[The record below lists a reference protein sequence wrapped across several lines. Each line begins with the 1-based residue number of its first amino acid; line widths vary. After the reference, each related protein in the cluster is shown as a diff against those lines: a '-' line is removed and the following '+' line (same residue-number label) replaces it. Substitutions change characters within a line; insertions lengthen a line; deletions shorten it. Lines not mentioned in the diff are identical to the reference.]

1 MICKYILYFSYS
13 NIHMTM
19 KNNKIALLIS
29 TLSLSIIMTSC
40 SDSLSDNTDGR
51 LRYWISTLASDDF
64 EGRAPGTE
72 GGQLTKNF
80 ISQTFQ
86 DLDLDSIDGNYFLD
100 VPTSE
105 ITLKDSSY
113 LTLSFRGNDRKMIN
127 GKEVVFWTK
136 QARDY
141 RKIRDSEVVFVGYG
155 IVAPEYNWNDYEGI
169 DVTGKTVV
177 ILVNDP
183 GFATGKLRLFNGRS
197 MTYYGR
203 WTYKFEEAAR
213 QGAAAAIIV
222 HEEEPA
228 AYPWSVV
235 ENSWQGPQLD
245 LQRDDLGADRVT
257 LEGWIRDKSL
267 NDVLNFTG
275 FDYDG
280 LKQIAL
286 EKTFSAF
293 PLRGLTLSSE
303 IHNKVRYLQSHN
315 IAAIKKG
322 NVRPDEYILFM
333 AHWDHLGIMELTEP
347 GQDIIVNGAV
357 DNATGVASVLEFAKR
372 FSEVETDRS
381 IMFLAVTLEESG
393 LLGSE
398 YFAKYPPV
406 DLSNIVAGFNYD
418 AILPTGL
425 TNDMVV
431 VGYGASEL
439 EDLLEQELEK
449 SGRYINPDPNP
460 EKGYFYRSDHISLA
474 KRGVPMLYADGGFD
488 LVEGGKDAG
497 FAIEEEYRLNAY
509 HGVADEY
516 EESWNLEGLN
526 QSIDVIFNISKELAN
541 NSQWPNWYEGNEF
554 KSTRDISRSGK

>member
-1 MICKYILYFSYS
+1 
-13 NIHMTM
+13 MTM
-19 KNNKIALLIS
+19 QINKTHSLLFLVGIF
-29 TLSLSIIMTSC
+29 IFITSC
-40 SDSLSDNTDGR
+40 SDSLSDTTDGR
-51 LRYWISTLASDDF
+51 LRYWISTLSSDEF
-64 EGRAPGTE
+64 EGRAPGTQ

-80 ISQTFQ
+80 ISKTFQ
-86 DLDLDSIDGNYFLD
+86 DLNLDPVNDSYFLD

-113 LTLSFRGNDRKMIN
+113 LTLSFRGNDRKMIT
-127 GKEVVFWTK
+127 GDEVVFWTK
-136 QARDY
+136 QAREY

-169 DVTGKTVV
+169 DVKGKTVV

-213 QGAAAAIIV
+213 QGAAAAIVV

-245 LQRDDLGADRVT
+245 LQRDDLGADRVI
-257 LEGWIRDKSL
+257 LEGWIRDSTL
-267 NDVLNFTG
+267 TDVLNFTG
-275 FDYDG
+275 FNYES
-280 LKQIAL
+280 LKEIAL

-315 IAAIKKG
+315 IAAVKKG
-322 NVRPDEYILFM
+322 SVQPDEYILFM
-333 AHWDHLGIMELTEP
+333 AHWDHLGFME
-347 GQDIIVNGAV
+347 GAQMGDDKIANGAV
-357 DNATGVASVLEFAKR
+357 DNATGVAAVFEFAKR
-372 FSEVETDRS
+372 FSEIETDRS

-398 YFAKYPPV
+398 YFAKYPPI

-425 TNDMVV
+425 TKDMVV

-439 EDLLEQELEK
+439 EDLLEDELSK

-460 EKGYFYRSDHISLA
+460 DKGYFYRSDHISFA
-474 KRGVPMLYADGGFD
+474 KRGVPVLYADGGFD
-488 LVEGGKDAG
+488 LVDGGKEAG
-497 FAIEEEYRLNAY
+497 FIIEEQYRLDAY

-516 EESWNLEGLN
+516 DESWNLDGLN

-541 NSQWPNWYEGNEF
+541 SSQWPNWYEGNEF
-554 KSTRDISRSGK
+554 KSIRDASRSGK

>member
-1 MICKYILYFSYS
+1 
-13 NIHMTM
+13 M
-19 KNNKIALLIS
+19 KINKIHSLLFLLGIS
-29 TLSLSIIMTSC
+29 IFISNC
-40 SDSLSDNTDGR
+40 SDSLSDTTDGR
-51 LRYWISTLASDDF
+51 LRYWISTLSSDEF

-80 ISQTFQ
+80 ISKTFQ
-86 DLDLDSIDGNYFLD
+86 DFDLDPVDGSYFLD
-100 VPTSE
+100 VPASE

-113 LTLSFRGNDRKMIN
+113 LTLSFRGNDRKMIT
-127 GKEVVFWTK
+127 GDEVVFWTK

-155 IVAPEYNWNDYEGI
+155 IVAPEYNWNDYEGV
-169 DVTGKTVV
+169 DVKGKTVV
-177 ILVNDP
+177 ILINDP

-245 LQRDDLGADRVT
+245 LQRDDLGADRVI
-257 LEGWIRDKSL
+257 LEGWIKDNIL

-275 FDYDG
+275 FDYDS

-315 IAAIKKG
+315 IAAVKKG
-322 NVRPDEYILFM
+322 IVYPDEYILFM
-333 AHWDHLGIMELTEP
+333 AHWDHLGMIDSTQPGENNIM
-347 GQDIIVNGAV
+347 NGAV
-357 DNATGVASVLEFAKR
+357 DNATGVAAILEFAKR

-398 YFAKYPPV
+398 YFAKYPPI
-406 DLSNIVAGFNYD
+406 DLANIVAGFNYD
-418 AILPTGL
+418 GILPTGL

-439 EDLLEQELEK
+439 EDLLENELAK

-460 EKGYFYRSDHISLA
+460 EKGYFYRSDHISFA
-474 KRGVPMLYADGGFD
+474 KRGVPVLYADGGFD
-488 LVEGGKDAG
+488 LVAGGKEAG
-497 FAIEEEYRLNAY
+497 FLIEEQYRVDAY

-516 EESWNLEGLN
+516 DESWDLDGLN
-526 QSIDVIFNISKELAN
+526 QSIDVIFNISNELAN
-541 NSQWPNWYEGNEF
+541 SQQWPNWYDGNEF
-554 KSTRDISRSGK
+554 KSIRDISRSSK

>member
-257 LEGWIRDKSL
+257 LEGWIRDESL

-333 AHWDHLGIMELTEP
+333 AHWDHLGMMELTEP

-541 NSQWPNWYEGNEF
+541 SSQWPNWYEGNEF
-554 KSTRDISRSGK
+554 KLTRDISRSGK

>member
-1 MICKYILYFSYS
+1 
-13 NIHMTM
+13 M
-19 KNNKIALLIS
+19 KINKIRLLVMLVGIS
-29 TLSLSIIMTSC
+29 ILTSSC
-40 SDSLSDNTDGR
+40 SDSLSDTTDGR
-51 LRYWISTLASDDF
+51 LRYWISTLASDEF
-64 EGRAPGTE
+64 EGRSPGTE

-80 ISQTFQ
+80 ISKTFQ
-86 DLDLDSIDGNYFLD
+86 DLNLEPVNGSYFLD

-113 LTLSFRGNDRKMIN
+113 LTLSFRGNDRKMIT
-127 GKEVVFWTK
+127 GDEVVFWTK
-136 QARDY
+136 QAREY

-155 IVAPEYNWNDYEGI
+155 IVAPEYDWNDYAGI
-169 DVTGKTVV
+169 DVKGKTVV

-245 LQRDDLGADRVT
+245 LQRDDLGEDRVI
-257 LEGWIRDKSL
+257 LEGWIRDTVL
-267 NDVLNFTG
+267 TDVLSYTG
-275 FDYDG
+275 FNYDS
-280 LKQIAL
+280 LKTIAL

-315 IAAIKKG
+315 IASIKKG
-322 NVRPDEYILFM
+322 TTNPGEYILFM
-333 AHWDHLGIMELTEP
+333 AHWDHLGILDGGEVGE
-347 GQDIIVNGAV
+347 DVISNGAV
-357 DNATGVASVLEFAKR
+357 DNATGVAAILEFAKR
-372 FSEVETDRS
+372 FSEVDTQRS

-398 YFAKYPPV
+398 YFAEYPPIE
-406 DLSNIVAGFNYD
+406 LSNIVAVFNYD
-418 AILPTGL
+418 GILPTGL

-439 EDLLEQELEK
+439 EDLLDDELSK

-460 EKGYFYRSDHISLA
+460 EKGYFYRSDHISFA
-474 KRGVPMLYADGGFD
+474 KKGVPVLYADGGFD
-488 LVEGGKDAG
+488 LVEGGKEAG
-497 FAIEEEYRLNAY
+497 IKIEEDYRLDAY

-516 EESWNLEGLN
+516 DESWNLEGLN
-526 QSIDVIFNISKELAN
+526 QSIDTIFNISNELAN
-541 NSQWPNWYEGNEF
+541 NTKWPNWYEGNEF
-554 KSTRDISRSGK
+554 KAIRDASRINK

>member
-1 MICKYILYFSYS
+1 
-13 NIHMTM
+13 MTM
-19 KNNKIALLIS
+19 QINKTHSLLFLVGIF
-29 TLSLSIIMTSC
+29 IFITSC
-40 SDSLSDNTDGR
+40 SDSLSDTTDGR
-51 LRYWISTLASDDF
+51 LRYWISTLSSDEF
-64 EGRAPGTE
+64 EGRAPGTQ

-80 ISQTFQ
+80 ISKTFQ
-86 DLDLDSIDGNYFLD
+86 DLNLDPVNDSYFLD

-113 LTLSFRGNDRKMIN
+113 LTLSFRGNDRKMIT
-127 GKEVVFWTK
+127 GDEVVFWTK
-136 QARDY
+136 QAREY

-169 DVTGKTVV
+169 DVKGKTVV

-213 QGAAAAIIV
+213 QGAAAAIVV

-245 LQRDDLGADRVT
+245 LQRDDLGADRVI
-257 LEGWIRDKSL
+257 LEGWIRDSTL
-267 NDVLNFTG
+267 TDVLNFTG
-275 FDYDG
+275 FNYES
-280 LKQIAL
+280 LKEIAL

-315 IAAIKKG
+315 IAAVKKG
-322 NVRPDEYILFM
+322 SLQPDEYILFM
-333 AHWDHLGIMELTEP
+333 AHWDHLGFME
-347 GQDIIVNGAV
+347 GAQIGDDKIANGAV
-357 DNATGVASVLEFAKR
+357 DNATGVAAVFEFAKR
-372 FSEVETDRS
+372 FSEIETDRS

-398 YFAKYPPV
+398 YFAKYPPI

-439 EDLLEQELEK
+439 EDLLEDELSK

-460 EKGYFYRSDHISLA
+460 DKGYFYRSDHISFA
-474 KRGVPMLYADGGFD
+474 KRGVPVLYADGGFD
-488 LVEGGKDAG
+488 LVDGGKEAG
-497 FAIEEEYRLNAY
+497 FVIEEQYRLDAY

-516 EESWNLEGLN
+516 DESWNLDGLN

-541 NSQWPNWYEGNEF
+541 SSQWPNWYEGNEF
-554 KSTRDISRSGK
+554 KSIRDASRSGK

>member
-257 LEGWIRDKSL
+257 LEGWIRDESL

-541 NSQWPNWYEGNEF
+541 SSQWPNWYEGNEF

>member
-1 MICKYILYFSYS
+1 
-13 NIHMTM
+13 M
-19 KNNKIALLIS
+19 KINKIHSSLIFLLGIS
-29 TLSLSIIMTSC
+29 IFITSC
-40 SDSLSDNTDGR
+40 SDSLSDTTDGR
-51 LRYWISTLASDDF
+51 LRYWISTLASDEF

-80 ISQTFQ
+80 ISKTFQ
-86 DLDLDSIDGNYFLD
+86 NLNLDPVDGSYFLD
-100 VPTSE
+100 VPASE

-113 LTLSFRGNDRKMIN
+113 LTLSFRGNDRKMIT
-127 GKEVVFWTK
+127 GDEVVFWTK

-155 IVAPEYNWNDYEGI
+155 IVAPEYNWDDYEGI
-169 DVTGKTVV
+169 DVKGKTVV
-177 ILVNDP
+177 ILINDP

-245 LQRDDLGADRVT
+245 LQRDDLGADRVI
-257 LEGWIRDKSL
+257 LEGWIKDSIL

-275 FDYDG
+275 FDYDS

-315 IAAIKKG
+315 IAAVKKG
-322 NVRPDEYILFM
+322 IAYPDEYILFM
-333 AHWDHLGIMELTEP
+333 AHWDHLGIVNSSQP
-347 GQDIIVNGAV
+347 GENNIMNGAV
-357 DNATGVASVLEFAKR
+357 DNATGVAAILEFAKR

-398 YFAKYPPV
+398 YFAKYPPI
-406 DLSNIVAGFNYD
+406 DLANIVAGFNYD
-418 AILPTGL
+418 GILPTGL

-439 EDLLEQELEK
+439 EDLLENELVK

-460 EKGYFYRSDHISLA
+460 EKGYFYRSDHISFA
-474 KRGVPMLYADGGFD
+474 KRGVPVLYADGGFD
-488 LVEGGKDAG
+488 LVAGGKEAG
-497 FAIEEEYRLNAY
+497 FLIEEEYRVDAY

-516 EESWNLEGLN
+516 DESWDLDGLN
-526 QSIDVIFNISKELAN
+526 QSIDVIFNISNELAN
-541 NSQWPNWYEGNEF
+541 SQQWPNWYDGNEF
-554 KSTRDISRSGK
+554 KSIRDASREGK

>member
-1 MICKYILYFSYS
+1 
-13 NIHMTM
+13 M
-19 KNNKIALLIS
+19 KINKIHSLLFLLGIS
-29 TLSLSIIMTSC
+29 IFISNC
-40 SDSLSDNTDGR
+40 SDSLSDTTDGR
-51 LRYWISTLASDDF
+51 LRYWISTLSSDEF

-80 ISQTFQ
+80 ISKTFQ
-86 DLDLDSIDGNYFLD
+86 DFDLDPVDGSYFLD
-100 VPTSE
+100 VPASE

-113 LTLSFRGNDRKMIN
+113 LTLSFRGNDRKMIT
-127 GKEVVFWTK
+127 GDEVVFWTK

-155 IVAPEYNWNDYEGI
+155 IVAPEYNWNDYEGV
-169 DVTGKTVV
+169 DVKGKTVV
-177 ILVNDP
+177 ILINDP

-245 LQRDDLGADRVT
+245 LQRDDLGADRVI
-257 LEGWIRDKSL
+257 LEGWIKDNIL

-275 FDYDG
+275 FDYDS

-315 IAAIKKG
+315 IAAVKKG
-322 NVRPDEYILFM
+322 IVYPDEYILFM
-333 AHWDHLGIMELTEP
+333 AHWDHLGMIDSTQPGENNIM
-347 GQDIIVNGAV
+347 NGAV
-357 DNATGVASVLEFAKR
+357 DNATGVAAILEFAKR

-398 YFAKYPPV
+398 YFAKYPPI
-406 DLSNIVAGFNYD
+406 DLANIVAGFNYD
-418 AILPTGL
+418 GILPTGL

-439 EDLLEQELEK
+439 EDLLENELAK

-460 EKGYFYRSDHISLA
+460 EKGYFYRSDHISFA
-474 KRGVPMLYADGGFD
+474 KRGVPVLYADGGFD
-488 LVEGGKDAG
+488 LVAGGKEAG
-497 FAIEEEYRLNAY
+497 FLIEEQYRVDAY

-516 EESWNLEGLN
+516 DESWDLDGLN
-526 QSIDVIFNISKELAN
+526 QSIDAIFNISNELAN
-541 NSQWPNWYEGNEF
+541 SQQWPNWYDGNEF
-554 KSTRDISRSGK
+554 KSIRDASRERK

>member
-1 MICKYILYFSYS
+1 MKINKTHSLLFLLGISILIT
-13 NIHMTM
+13 N
-19 KNNKIALLIS
+19 
-29 TLSLSIIMTSC
+29 C
-40 SDSLSDNTDGR
+40 SESLSDTTDGR
-51 LRYWISTLASDDF
+51 LRYWISTLSSDEF

-80 ISQTFQ
+80 ISKTFQ
-86 DLDLDSIDGNYFLD
+86 DLKLDPVNGSYFLD

-113 LTLSFRGNDRKMIN
+113 LTLSFRGNDRKMIT
-127 GKEVVFWTK
+127 GDEVVFWTK
-136 QARDY
+136 HAREY
-141 RKIRDSEVVFVGYG
+141 RKIRDSELVFVGYG
-155 IVAPEYNWNDYEGI
+155 IVAPEYDWNDYEDI
-169 DVTGKTVV
+169 DVKGKTVV

-183 GFATGKLRLFNGRS
+183 GFATRKLRLFNGRS

-213 QGAAAAIIV
+213 QGAAAAIVI

-245 LQRDDLGADRVT
+245 LQRDDLGVDRVI
-257 LEGWIRDKSL
+257 LEGWIRDSTL

-275 FDYDG
+275 FNYDS
-280 LKQIAL
+280 LKEIAL

-315 IAAIKKG
+315 IAAVKKG
-322 NVRPDEYILFM
+322 LTKPDEYILFM
-333 AHWDHLGIMELTEP
+333 AHWDHLGFMESAN
-347 GQDIIVNGAV
+347 IVDDTIANGAV
-357 DNATGVASVLEFAKR
+357 DNATGVAAVLEFAKR
-372 FSEVETDRS
+372 FSEIETERS
-381 IMFLAVTLEESG
+381 VMFLAVTLEESG

-398 YFAKYPPV
+398 YFAKYPPI

-439 EDLLEQELEK
+439 EDLLEDELSK

-460 EKGYFYRSDHISLA
+460 DKGYFYRSDHISFA
-474 KRGVPMLYADGGFD
+474 KRGVPVLYADGGFD
-488 LVEGGKDAG
+488 LVDGGKEAG
-497 FAIEEEYRLNAY
+497 FVIEEQYRLDAY

-516 EESWNLEGLN
+516 DESWNLDGLN
-526 QSIDVIFNISKELAN
+526 QSIDVIFNISNELAN
-541 NSQWPNWYEGNEF
+541 SSQWPNWYEGNEF
-554 KSTRDISRSGK
+554 KSIRDASRSDK

>member
-1 MICKYILYFSYS
+1 M
-13 NIHMTM
+13 
-19 KNNKIALLIS
+19 
-29 TLSLSIIMTSC
+29 
-40 SDSLSDNTDGR
+40 
-51 LRYWISTLASDDF
+51 
-64 EGRAPGTE
+64 
-72 GGQLTKNF
+72 
-80 ISQTFQ
+80 
-86 DLDLDSIDGNYFLD
+86 
-100 VPTSE
+100 
-105 ITLKDSSY
+105 
-113 LTLSFRGNDRKMIN
+113 
-127 GKEVVFWTK
+127 
-136 QARDY
+136 
-141 RKIRDSEVVFVGYG
+141 
-155 IVAPEYNWNDYEGI
+155 
-169 DVTGKTVV
+169 
-177 ILVNDP
+177 
-183 GFATGKLRLFNGRS
+183 
-197 MTYYGR
+197 
-203 WTYKFEEAAR
+203 
-213 QGAAAAIIV
+213 
-222 HEEEPA
+222 
-228 AYPWSVV
+228 
-235 ENSWQGPQLD
+235 
-245 LQRDDLGADRVT
+245 
-257 LEGWIRDKSL
+257 
-267 NDVLNFTG
+267 LNFTG

-333 AHWDHLGIMELTEP
+333 AHWDHLGMMELTEP

-381 IMFLAVTLEESG
+381 ILFLAVTLEESG

-431 VGYGASEL
+431 VCYGASEL

-541 NSQWPNWYEGNEF
+541 SSQWPNWYEGNEF

>member
-1 MICKYILYFSYS
+1 
-13 NIHMTM
+13 M
-19 KNNKIALLIS
+19 KINKIHSLLFLLGIS
-29 TLSLSIIMTSC
+29 IFISNC
-40 SDSLSDNTDGR
+40 SDSLSDTTDGR
-51 LRYWISTLASDDF
+51 LRYWISTLSSDEF

-80 ISQTFQ
+80 ISKTFQ
-86 DLDLDSIDGNYFLD
+86 DFDLDPVDGSYFLD
-100 VPTSE
+100 VPASE

-113 LTLSFRGNDRKMIN
+113 LTLSFRGNDRKMIT
-127 GKEVVFWTK
+127 GDEVVFWTK

-155 IVAPEYNWNDYEGI
+155 IVAPEYNWNDYEGV
-169 DVTGKTVV
+169 DVKGKTVV
-177 ILVNDP
+177 ILINDP

-245 LQRDDLGADRVT
+245 LQRDDLGADRVI
-257 LEGWIRDKSL
+257 LEGWIKDNIL

-275 FDYDG
+275 FDYDS

-315 IAAIKKG
+315 IAAVKKG
-322 NVRPDEYILFM
+322 IVYPDEYILFM
-333 AHWDHLGIMELTEP
+333 AHWDHLGMIDSTQPGENNIM
-347 GQDIIVNGAV
+347 NGAV
-357 DNATGVASVLEFAKR
+357 DNAAGVAAILEFAKR

-398 YFAKYPPV
+398 YFAKYPPI
-406 DLSNIVAGFNYD
+406 DLANIVAGFNYD
-418 AILPTGL
+418 GILPTGL

-439 EDLLEQELEK
+439 EDLLENELAK

-460 EKGYFYRSDHISLA
+460 EKGYFYRSDHISFA
-474 KRGVPMLYADGGFD
+474 KRGVPVLYADGGFD
-488 LVEGGKDAG
+488 LVAGGKEAG
-497 FAIEEEYRLNAY
+497 FLIEEQYRVDAY

-516 EESWNLEGLN
+516 DESWDLDGLN
-526 QSIDVIFNISKELAN
+526 QSIDVIFNISNELAN
-541 NSQWPNWYEGNEF
+541 SQQWPNWYDGNEF
-554 KSTRDISRSGK
+554 KSIRDASREGK

>member
-1 MICKYILYFSYS
+1 
-13 NIHMTM
+13 MTM
-19 KNNKIALLIS
+19 QINKTHSLLFLVGIF
-29 TLSLSIIMTSC
+29 IFITSC
-40 SDSLSDNTDGR
+40 SDSLSDTTDGR
-51 LRYWISTLASDDF
+51 LRYWISTLSSDEF
-64 EGRAPGTE
+64 EGRAPGTQ

-80 ISQTFQ
+80 ISKTFQ
-86 DLDLDSIDGNYFLD
+86 DLNLDPVNDSYFLD

-113 LTLSFRGNDRKMIN
+113 LTLSFRGNDRKMIT
-127 GKEVVFWTK
+127 GDEVVFWTK
-136 QARDY
+136 QAREY

-169 DVTGKTVV
+169 DVKGKTVV

-213 QGAAAAIIV
+213 QGAAAAIVV

-245 LQRDDLGADRVT
+245 LQRDDLGADRVI
-257 LEGWIRDKSL
+257 LEGWIRDSTL
-267 NDVLNFTG
+267 TDVLNFTG
-275 FDYDG
+275 FNYES
-280 LKQIAL
+280 LKEIAL

-315 IAAIKKG
+315 IAAVKKG
-322 NVRPDEYILFM
+322 SAQPDEYILFM
-333 AHWDHLGIMELTEP
+333 AHWDHLGFME
-347 GQDIIVNGAV
+347 GAQIGDDKIANGAV
-357 DNATGVASVLEFAKR
+357 DNATGVAAVFEFAKR
-372 FSEVETDRS
+372 FSKIETDRS
-381 IMFLAVTLEESG
+381 IMFLAITLEESG

-398 YFAKYPPV
+398 YFAKYPPIN
-406 DLSNIVAGFNYD
+406 LSNIVAGFNYD

-439 EDLLEQELEK
+439 EDLLEDELSK

-460 EKGYFYRSDHISLA
+460 DKGYFYRSDHISFA
-474 KRGVPMLYADGGFD
+474 KRGVPVLYADGGFD
-488 LVEGGKDAG
+488 LVDGGKEAG
-497 FAIEEEYRLNAY
+497 FIIEEQYRLDAY

-516 EESWNLEGLN
+516 NESWNLDGLN

-541 NSQWPNWYEGNEF
+541 SSQWPNWYEGNEF
-554 KSTRDISRSGK
+554 KSIRDASRPGK

>member
-1 MICKYILYFSYS
+1 
-13 NIHMTM
+13 M
-19 KNNKIALLIS
+19 KINKIHSSLIFLLGIS
-29 TLSLSIIMTSC
+29 IFITSC
-40 SDSLSDNTDGR
+40 SDSLSDTTDGR
-51 LRYWISTLASDDF
+51 LRYWISTLSSDEF

-80 ISQTFQ
+80 ISKTFQ
-86 DLDLDSIDGNYFLD
+86 NLNLDPIDGNYFLD
-100 VPTSE
+100 VPASE

-113 LTLSFRGNDRKMIN
+113 LTLSFRGNDRKMIT
-127 GKEVVFWTK
+127 GDEVVFWTK

-155 IVAPEYNWNDYEGI
+155 IVAPEYNWDDYEGI
-169 DVTGKTVV
+169 DVKGKTVV
-177 ILVNDP
+177 ILINDP

-245 LQRDDLGADRVT
+245 LQRDDLGADRVI
-257 LEGWIRDKSL
+257 LEGWIKDSIL

-275 FDYDG
+275 FDYDS

-315 IAAIKKG
+315 IAAVKKG
-322 NVRPDEYILFM
+322 ISYPDEYILFM
-333 AHWDHLGIMELTEP
+333 AHWDHLGIVNSSQLGENNIM
-347 GQDIIVNGAV
+347 NGAV
-357 DNATGVASVLEFAKR
+357 DNATGVAAILEFAKR

-398 YFAKYPPV
+398 YFAKYPPI
-406 DLSNIVAGFNYD
+406 DLANIVAGFNYD
-418 AILPTGL
+418 GILPTGL

-439 EDLLEQELEK
+439 EDLLENELVK

-460 EKGYFYRSDHISLA
+460 EKGYFYRSDHISFA
-474 KRGVPMLYADGGFD
+474 KRGVPVLYADGGFD
-488 LVEGGKDAG
+488 LVAGGKEAG
-497 FAIEEEYRLNAY
+497 FLIEEEYRVDAY

-516 EESWNLEGLN
+516 DESWDLDGLN
-526 QSIDVIFNISKELAN
+526 QSIDVIFNISNELAN
-541 NSQWPNWYEGNEF
+541 SQQWPNWYDGNEF
-554 KSTRDISRSGK
+554 KSIRDASREGK

>member
-1 MICKYILYFSYS
+1 M
-13 NIHMTM
+13 
-19 KNNKIALLIS
+19 
-29 TLSLSIIMTSC
+29 
-40 SDSLSDNTDGR
+40 
-51 LRYWISTLASDDF
+51 
-64 EGRAPGTE
+64 
-72 GGQLTKNF
+72 
-80 ISQTFQ
+80 
-86 DLDLDSIDGNYFLD
+86 
-100 VPTSE
+100 
-105 ITLKDSSY
+105 
-113 LTLSFRGNDRKMIN
+113 
-127 GKEVVFWTK
+127 
-136 QARDY
+136 
-141 RKIRDSEVVFVGYG
+141 
-155 IVAPEYNWNDYEGI
+155 
-169 DVTGKTVV
+169 
-177 ILVNDP
+177 ILVLQLES
-183 GFATGKLRLFNGRS
+183 LRLFNGRS

-245 LQRDDLGADRVT
+245 LQRDDLGADRVI
-257 LEGWIRDKSL
+257 LEGWIKDNIL

-275 FDYDG
+275 FDYDS

-315 IAAIKKG
+315 IAAVKKG
-322 NVRPDEYILFM
+322 IVYPDEYILFM
-333 AHWDHLGIMELTEP
+333 AHWDHLGMIDSTQPGENNIM
-347 GQDIIVNGAV
+347 NGAV
-357 DNATGVASVLEFAKR
+357 DNATGVAAILEFAKR

-398 YFAKYPPV
+398 YFAKYPPI
-406 DLSNIVAGFNYD
+406 DLANIVAGFNYD
-418 AILPTGL
+418 GILPTGL

-439 EDLLEQELEK
+439 EDLLENELAK

-460 EKGYFYRSDHISLA
+460 EKGYFYRSDHISFA
-474 KRGVPMLYADGGFD
+474 KRGVPVLYADGGFD
-488 LVEGGKDAG
+488 LVAGGKEAG
-497 FAIEEEYRLNAY
+497 FLIEEQYRVDAY

-516 EESWNLEGLN
+516 DESWNLDGLN
-526 QSIDVIFNISKELAN
+526 QSIDVIFNISNELAN
-541 NSQWPNWYEGNEF
+541 SQQWPNWYDGNEF
-554 KSTRDISRSGK
+554 KSIRDASREGK

>member
-1 MICKYILYFSYS
+1 
-13 NIHMTM
+13 M
-19 KNNKIALLIS
+19 KINKIHSSLLFLLGIS
-29 TLSLSIIMTSC
+29 FFITSC
-40 SDSLSDNTDGR
+40 SDSLSDTTDGR
-51 LRYWISTLASDDF
+51 LRYWISTLSSDEF

-80 ISQTFQ
+80 ISKTFQ
-86 DLDLDSIDGNYFLD
+86 NLNLDPVDGSYFLD
-100 VPTSE
+100 VPASE

-113 LTLSFRGNDRKMIN
+113 LTLSFRGNDRKMIT
-127 GKEVVFWTK
+127 GDEVVFWTK

-155 IVAPEYNWNDYEGI
+155 IVAPEYNWNEYEGV
-169 DVTGKTVV
+169 DVKGKTVV
-177 ILVNDP
+177 ILINDP
-183 GFATGKLRLFNGRS
+183 GFETGKLRLFNGRS

-245 LQRDDLGADRVT
+245 LQRDDLGADRVI
-257 LEGWIRDKSL
+257 LEGWIKDSIL

-275 FDYDG
+275 FDYDS

-315 IAAIKKG
+315 IAAVKKG
-322 NVRPDEYILFM
+322 IAYPDEYILFM
-333 AHWDHLGIMELTEP
+333 AHWDHLGIVNSSQP
-347 GQDIIVNGAV
+347 GENNIMNGAV
-357 DNATGVASVLEFAKR
+357 DNATGVAAILEFAKR

-398 YFAKYPPV
+398 YFAKYPPI
-406 DLSNIVAGFNYD
+406 DLANIVAGFNYD
-418 AILPTGL
+418 GILPTGL

-439 EDLLEQELEK
+439 EDLLENELFK

-460 EKGYFYRSDHISLA
+460 EKGYFYRSDHISFA
-474 KRGVPMLYADGGFD
+474 KRGVPVLYADGGFD
-488 LVEGGKDAG
+488 LVAGGKEAG
-497 FAIEEEYRLNAY
+497 FLIEEEYRVDAY

-516 EESWNLEGLN
+516 DESWDLDGLN
-526 QSIDVIFNISKELAN
+526 QSIDVIFNISNELAN
-541 NSQWPNWYEGNEF
+541 SQQWPNWYDGNEF
-554 KSTRDISRSGK
+554 KSIRDASREGK

>member
-1 MICKYILYFSYS
+1 
-13 NIHMTM
+13 MTM
-19 KNNKIALLIS
+19 KINKTHFLITILVSLLLL
-29 TLSLSIIMTSC
+29 TNC
-40 SDSLSDNTDGR
+40 SDSLSDTTDGR
-51 LRYWISTLASDDF
+51 LRYWISTLSSDEF

-86 DLDLDSIDGNYFLD
+86 DFNLDPIDGNYFLE

-105 ITLKDSSY
+105 IILKDSSY
-113 LTLSFRGNDRKMIN
+113 LTLSFRGNDRKMIT

-136 QARDY
+136 QAREY

-155 IVAPEYNWNDYEGI
+155 IVAPEYNWNDYEEV
-169 DVTGKTVV
+169 DVKGKTVV

-245 LQRDDLGADRVT
+245 LQRDDLGADRVI
-257 LEGWIRDKSL
+257 LEGWIRDHTL

-275 FDYDG
+275 FNYEA
-280 LKQIAL
+280 LKEIAL

-315 IAAIKKG
+315 IAAVKKG
-322 NVRPDEYILFM
+322 SVRPDEYILFM
-333 AHWDHLGIMELTEP
+333 AHWDHLGVMDSIKP
-347 GQDIIVNGAV
+347 GEDNIANGAV
-357 DNATGVASVLEFAKR
+357 DNATGVAAVLEFAKR
-372 FSEVETDRS
+372 FSQIDTDRS

-398 YFAKYPPV
+398 YFAKYPPI
-406 DLSNIVAGFNYD
+406 DLTNIVAGFNYD

-439 EDLLEQELEK
+439 EDLLEDELEK
-449 SGRYINPDPNP
+449 SGRYVNPDPNP

-488 LVEGGKDAG
+488 LVKGGKEAG
-497 FAIEEEYRLNAY
+497 FLIEEQYRLNAY

-516 EESWNLEGLN
+516 DELWDLAGLN
-526 QSIDVIFNISKELAN
+526 QSIDVIFNISNELAN
-541 NSQWPNWYEGNEF
+541 SSQWPNWYEGNEF
-554 KSTRDISRSGK
+554 KSIRDLSRAGR

>member
-1 MICKYILYFSYS
+1 MKIDIQAFKSIRLHLAIL
-13 NIHMTM
+13 
-19 KNNKIALLIS
+19 LLGSAILI
-29 TLSLSIIMTSC
+29 TGC
-40 SDSLSDNTDGR
+40 SESLSDTTDGR
-51 LRYWISTLASDDF
+51 LRYWISTLASDEF
-64 EGRAPGTE
+64 EGRAPGTP

-86 DLDLDSIDGNYFLD
+86 DLDLEPIKKNYFLD
-100 VPTSE
+100 VPTTE

-113 LTLSFRGNDRKMIN
+113 LTLSFRGNDRKMKT
-127 GKEVVFWTK
+127 GEEVVFWTK

-155 IVAPEYNWNDYEGI
+155 IVAPEYNWNDYKGI
-169 DVTGKTVV
+169 DVKGKTVV

-213 QGAAAAIIV
+213 QGAAAAIII

-245 LQRDDLGADRVT
+245 LQRDDLGADRVI
-257 LEGWIRDKSL
+257 LEGWIRH
-267 NDVLNFTG
+267 DVLNDELRFAGFT
-275 FDYDG
+275 YEY
-280 LKQIAL
+280 LKEIAL
-286 EKTFSAF
+286 DKTFYAF
-293 PLRGLTLSSE
+293 PFSGLTMSSE
-303 IHNKVRYLQSHN
+303 IFNDVRYLQSHN

-322 NVRPDEYILFM
+322 TVKPEEYILFM
-333 AHWDHLGIMELTEP
+333 AHWDHLGILDNTEP
-347 GQDIIVNGAV
+347 GEDSIVNGAV
-357 DNATGVASVLEFAKR
+357 DNATGVASIFEFAKR
-372 FSEVETDRS
+372 YSDIETERS
-381 IMFLAVTLEESG
+381 IIFLTVTLEESG

-398 YFAKYPPV
+398 YFAKYPPI
-406 DLSNIVAGFNYD
+406 DLSNVVAGFNFD
-418 AILPTGL
+418 GIMPTGL

-439 EDLLEQELEK
+439 EDLLETELQK
-449 SGRYINPDPNP
+449 NGRYVNPDPNP

-474 KRGVPMLYADGGFD
+474 KRGVPMLYSDGGFD
-488 LVEGGKDAG
+488 FVVGGKEAG
-497 FAIEEEYRLNAY
+497 FAFEENYRLDAY

-516 EESWNLEGLN
+516 DEAWNLEGLN
-526 QSIDVIFNISKELAN
+526 QSIDVIFNISNELAN

-554 KSTRDISRSGK
+554 KSTRDVSRAGK

>member
-1 MICKYILYFSYS
+1 
-13 NIHMTM
+13 MTM
-19 KNNKIALLIS
+19 QINKTHSLLFLVGIF
-29 TLSLSIIMTSC
+29 IFITSC
-40 SDSLSDNTDGR
+40 SDSLSDTTDGR
-51 LRYWISTLASDDF
+51 LRYWISTLSSDEF
-64 EGRAPGTE
+64 EGRAPGTQ

-80 ISQTFQ
+80 ISKTFQ
-86 DLDLDSIDGNYFLD
+86 DLNLDPVNDSYFLD

-113 LTLSFRGNDRKMIN
+113 LTLSFRGNDRKMIT
-127 GKEVVFWTK
+127 GDEVVFWTK
-136 QARDY
+136 QAREY

-169 DVTGKTVV
+169 DVKGKTVV

-213 QGAAAAIIV
+213 QGAAAAIVV

-245 LQRDDLGADRVT
+245 WQRDDLGADRVI
-257 LEGWIRDKSL
+257 LEGWIRDSTL
-267 NDVLNFTG
+267 TDVLNFTG
-275 FDYDG
+275 FNYES
-280 LKQIAL
+280 LKEIAL

-315 IAAIKKG
+315 IAAVKKG
-322 NVRPDEYILFM
+322 SLQPDEYILFM
-333 AHWDHLGIMELTEP
+333 AHWDHLGFME
-347 GQDIIVNGAV
+347 GAQIGDDKIANGAV
-357 DNATGVASVLEFAKR
+357 DNATGVAAVFEFAKR
-372 FSEVETDRS
+372 FSEIETDRS

-398 YFAKYPPV
+398 YFAKYPPI

-425 TNDMVV
+425 TKDMVV

-439 EDLLEQELEK
+439 EDLLEDELSK

-460 EKGYFYRSDHISLA
+460 DKGYFYRSDHISFA
-474 KRGVPMLYADGGFD
+474 KRGVPVLYADGGFD
-488 LVEGGKDAG
+488 LVDGGKEAG
-497 FAIEEEYRLNAY
+497 FIIEEQYRLDAY

-516 EESWNLEGLN
+516 DESWNLDGLN

-541 NSQWPNWYEGNEF
+541 SSQWPNWYEGNEF
-554 KSTRDISRSGK
+554 KSIRDASRSGK

>member
-1 MICKYILYFSYS
+1 
-13 NIHMTM
+13 M

-29 TLSLSIIMTSC
+29 TLSLSMIMTSC
-40 SDSLSDNTDGR
+40 SDSLSHTTDGR

-293 PLRGLTLSSE
+293 PLRGLTLNSE

-333 AHWDHLGIMELTEP
+333 AHWDHLGMMELTEP

-381 IMFLAVTLEESG
+381 ILFLAVTLEESG

>member
-1 MICKYILYFSYS
+1 
-13 NIHMTM
+13 M
-19 KNNKIALLIS
+19 KINKIHSLLFLLGIS
-29 TLSLSIIMTSC
+29 IFISNC
-40 SDSLSDNTDGR
+40 SDSLSDTTDGR
-51 LRYWISTLASDDF
+51 LRYWISTLSSDEF

-80 ISQTFQ
+80 ISKTFQ
-86 DLDLDSIDGNYFLD
+86 DFDLDPVDGSYFLD
-100 VPTSE
+100 VPASE

-113 LTLSFRGNDRKMIN
+113 LTLSFRGNDRKMIT
-127 GKEVVFWTK
+127 GDEVVFWTK

-155 IVAPEYNWNDYEGI
+155 IVAPEYNWNDYEGV
-169 DVTGKTVV
+169 DVKGKTVV
-177 ILVNDP
+177 ILINDP

-245 LQRDDLGADRVT
+245 LQRDDLGADRVI
-257 LEGWIRDKSL
+257 LEGWIKDNIL
-267 NDVLNFTG
+267 NDALNFTG
-275 FDYDG
+275 FDYDS

-315 IAAIKKG
+315 IAAVKKG
-322 NVRPDEYILFM
+322 IVYPDEYILFM
-333 AHWDHLGIMELTEP
+333 AHWDHLGMIDSTQPGENNIM
-347 GQDIIVNGAV
+347 NGAV
-357 DNATGVASVLEFAKR
+357 DNATGVAAILEFAKR

-398 YFAKYPPV
+398 YFAKYPPI
-406 DLSNIVAGFNYD
+406 DLANIVAGFNYD
-418 AILPTGL
+418 GILPTGL

-439 EDLLEQELEK
+439 EDLLENELAK

-460 EKGYFYRSDHISLA
+460 EKGYFYRSDHISFA
-474 KRGVPMLYADGGFD
+474 KRGVPVLYADGGFD
-488 LVEGGKDAG
+488 LVAGGKEAG
-497 FAIEEEYRLNAY
+497 FLIEEQYRVDAY

-516 EESWNLEGLN
+516 DDSWDLDGLN
-526 QSIDVIFNISKELAN
+526 QSIDVIFNISNELAN
-541 NSQWPNWYEGNEF
+541 SQQWPNWYDGNEF
-554 KSTRDISRSGK
+554 KSIRDASREGK

>member
-1 MICKYILYFSYS
+1 
-13 NIHMTM
+13 M
-19 KNNKIALLIS
+19 KINKIHSSLIFLLGIS
-29 TLSLSIIMTSC
+29 IFITSC
-40 SDSLSDNTDGR
+40 SDSLSDTTDGR
-51 LRYWISTLASDDF
+51 LRYWISTLSSDEF

-80 ISQTFQ
+80 ISKTFQ
-86 DLDLDSIDGNYFLD
+86 NLNLDPVDGSYFLD
-100 VPTSE
+100 VPASE

-113 LTLSFRGNDRKMIN
+113 LTLSFRGNDRKMIT
-127 GKEVVFWTK
+127 GDEVVFWTK

-155 IVAPEYNWNDYEGI
+155 IVAPEYNWDDYEGI
-169 DVTGKTVV
+169 DVKGKTVV
-177 ILVNDP
+177 ILINDP

-245 LQRDDLGADRVT
+245 LQRDDLGADRVI
-257 LEGWIRDKSL
+257 LEGWIKDSIL

-275 FDYDG
+275 FDYDS

-315 IAAIKKG
+315 IAAVKKG
-322 NVRPDEYILFM
+322 IAYPDEYILFM
-333 AHWDHLGIMELTEP
+333 AHWDHLGIVNSSQP
-347 GQDIIVNGAV
+347 GENNIMNGAV
-357 DNATGVASVLEFAKR
+357 DNATGVAAILEFAKR

-393 LLGSE
+393 LLGAE
-398 YFAKYPPV
+398 YFAKYPPI
-406 DLSNIVAGFNYD
+406 DLANIVAGFNYD
-418 AILPTGL
+418 GILPTGL

-439 EDLLEQELEK
+439 EDLLENELVK

-460 EKGYFYRSDHISLA
+460 EKGYFYRSDHISFA
-474 KRGVPMLYADGGFD
+474 KRGVPVLYADGGFD
-488 LVEGGKDAG
+488 LVAGGKEAG
-497 FAIEEEYRLNAY
+497 FLIEEEYRVDAY

-516 EESWNLEGLN
+516 DESWDLDGLN
-526 QSIDVIFNISKELAN
+526 QSIDVIFNISNELAN
-541 NSQWPNWYEGNEF
+541 SQQWPNWYDGNEF
-554 KSTRDISRSGK
+554 KSIRDASREGK

>member
-1 MICKYILYFSYS
+1 
-13 NIHMTM
+13 M
-19 KNNKIALLIS
+19 KINKIHSLLFLLGIS
-29 TLSLSIIMTSC
+29 IFISNC
-40 SDSLSDNTDGR
+40 SDSLSDTTDGR
-51 LRYWISTLASDDF
+51 LRYWISTLSSDEF

-80 ISQTFQ
+80 ISKTFQ
-86 DLDLDSIDGNYFLD
+86 DFDLDPVDGSYFLD
-100 VPTSE
+100 VPASE

-113 LTLSFRGNDRKMIN
+113 LTLSFRGNDRKMIT
-127 GKEVVFWTK
+127 GDEVVFWTK

-155 IVAPEYNWNDYEGI
+155 IVAPEYNWNDYEGV
-169 DVTGKTVV
+169 DVKGKTVV
-177 ILVNDP
+177 ILINDP

-245 LQRDDLGADRVT
+245 LQRDDLGADRVI
-257 LEGWIRDKSL
+257 LEGWIKDNIL

-275 FDYDG
+275 FDYDS

-315 IAAIKKG
+315 IAAVKKG
-322 NVRPDEYILFM
+322 IVYPDEYILFM
-333 AHWDHLGIMELTEP
+333 AHWDHLGMIDSTQPGENNIM
-347 GQDIIVNGAV
+347 NGAV
-357 DNATGVASVLEFAKR
+357 DNATGVAAILEFAKR

-398 YFAKYPPV
+398 YFAKYPPI
-406 DLSNIVAGFNYD
+406 DLANIVAGFNYD
-418 AILPTGL
+418 GILPTGL
-425 TNDMVV
+425 TNDIVV

-439 EDLLEQELEK
+439 EDLLENELAK

-460 EKGYFYRSDHISLA
+460 EKGYFYRSDHISFA
-474 KRGVPMLYADGGFD
+474 KRGVPVLYADGGFD
-488 LVEGGKDAG
+488 LVAGGKEAG
-497 FAIEEEYRLNAY
+497 FLIEEQYRVDAY

-516 EESWNLEGLN
+516 DESWNLDGLN
-526 QSIDVIFNISKELAN
+526 QSIDVIFNISNELAN
-541 NSQWPNWYEGNEF
+541 SQQWPNWYDGNEF
-554 KSTRDISRSGK
+554 KSIRDASREGK

>member
-1 MICKYILYFSYS
+1 
-13 NIHMTM
+13 M
-19 KNNKIALLIS
+19 KINKIHSLLFLLGIS
-29 TLSLSIIMTSC
+29 IFISNC
-40 SDSLSDNTDGR
+40 SDSLSDTTDGR
-51 LRYWISTLASDDF
+51 LRYWISTLSSDEF

-80 ISQTFQ
+80 ISKTFQ
-86 DLDLDSIDGNYFLD
+86 DFDLDPVDGSYFLD
-100 VPTSE
+100 VPASE

-113 LTLSFRGNDRKMIN
+113 LTLSFRGNDRKMIT
-127 GKEVVFWTK
+127 GDEVVFWTK

-155 IVAPEYNWNDYEGI
+155 IVAPEYNWNDYEGV
-169 DVTGKTVV
+169 DVKGKTVV
-177 ILVNDP
+177 ILINDP

-245 LQRDDLGADRVT
+245 LQRDDLGADRVI
-257 LEGWIRDKSL
+257 LEGWIKDNIL

-275 FDYDG
+275 FDYDS

-315 IAAIKKG
+315 IAAVKKG
-322 NVRPDEYILFM
+322 IVYPDEYILFM
-333 AHWDHLGIMELTEP
+333 AHWDHLGMIDSTQPGENNIM
-347 GQDIIVNGAV
+347 NGAV
-357 DNATGVASVLEFAKR
+357 DNATGVAAILEFAKR

-398 YFAKYPPV
+398 YFAKYPPI
-406 DLSNIVAGFNYD
+406 DLANIVAGFNYD
-418 AILPTGL
+418 GILPTGL

-439 EDLLEQELEK
+439 EDLLENELVK

-460 EKGYFYRSDHISLA
+460 EKGYFYRSDHISFA
-474 KRGVPMLYADGGFD
+474 KRGVPVLYADGGFD
-488 LVEGGKDAG
+488 LVAGGKEAG
-497 FAIEEEYRLNAY
+497 FLIEEQYRVDAY

-516 EESWNLEGLN
+516 DESWDLDGLN
-526 QSIDVIFNISKELAN
+526 QSIDVIFNISNELAN
-541 NSQWPNWYEGNEF
+541 SQQWPNWYDGNEF
-554 KSTRDISRSGK
+554 KSIRDASREGK

>member
-1 MICKYILYFSYS
+1 
-13 NIHMTM
+13 
-19 KNNKIALLIS
+19 
-29 TLSLSIIMTSC
+29 
-40 SDSLSDNTDGR
+40 
-51 LRYWISTLASDDF
+51 
-64 EGRAPGTE
+64 
-72 GGQLTKNF
+72 
-80 ISQTFQ
+80 
-86 DLDLDSIDGNYFLD
+86 
-100 VPTSE
+100 
-105 ITLKDSSY
+105 
-113 LTLSFRGNDRKMIN
+113 
-127 GKEVVFWTK
+127 
-136 QARDY
+136 
-141 RKIRDSEVVFVGYG
+141 
-155 IVAPEYNWNDYEGI
+155 
-169 DVTGKTVV
+169 
-177 ILVNDP
+177 
-183 GFATGKLRLFNGRS
+183 
-197 MTYYGR
+197 
-203 WTYKFEEAAR
+203 
-213 QGAAAAIIV
+213 
-222 HEEEPA
+222 
-228 AYPWSVV
+228 
-235 ENSWQGPQLD
+235 
-245 LQRDDLGADRVT
+245 
-257 LEGWIRDKSL
+257 
-267 NDVLNFTG
+267 
-275 FDYDG
+275 
-280 LKQIAL
+280 
-286 EKTFSAF
+286 
-293 PLRGLTLSSE
+293 LTLSSE

-333 AHWDHLGIMELTEP
+333 AHWDHLGMMELTEP

-418 AILPTGL
+418 GILPTGL

>member
-1 MICKYILYFSYS
+1 
-13 NIHMTM
+13 M
-19 KNNKIALLIS
+19 KINKIHSLLFLLGIS
-29 TLSLSIIMTSC
+29 IFISNC
-40 SDSLSDNTDGR
+40 SDSLSDTTDGR
-51 LRYWISTLASDDF
+51 LRYWISTLSSDEF

-80 ISQTFQ
+80 ISKTFQ
-86 DLDLDSIDGNYFLD
+86 DFDLDPVDGSYFLD
-100 VPTSE
+100 VPASE

-113 LTLSFRGNDRKMIN
+113 LTLSFRGNDRKMIT
-127 GKEVVFWTK
+127 GDEVVFWTK

-155 IVAPEYNWNDYEGI
+155 IVAPEYNWNDYEGV
-169 DVTGKTVV
+169 DVKGKTVV
-177 ILVNDP
+177 ILINDP

-245 LQRDDLGADRVT
+245 LQRDDLGADRVI
-257 LEGWIRDKSL
+257 LEGWIKDNIL

-275 FDYDG
+275 FDYDS

-315 IAAIKKG
+315 IAAVKKG
-322 NVRPDEYILFM
+322 IVYPDEYILFM
-333 AHWDHLGIMELTEP
+333 AHWDHLGMIDSTQPGENNIM
-347 GQDIIVNGAV
+347 NGAV
-357 DNATGVASVLEFAKR
+357 DNATGVAAILEFAKR

-398 YFAKYPPV
+398 YFAKYPPI
-406 DLSNIVAGFNYD
+406 DLANIVAGFNYD
-418 AILPTGL
+418 GILPTGL

-439 EDLLEQELEK
+439 EDLLENELAK
-449 SGRYINPDPNP
+449 SSRYINPDPNP
-460 EKGYFYRSDHISLA
+460 EKGYFYRSDHISFA
-474 KRGVPMLYADGGFD
+474 KRGVPVLYADGGFD
-488 LVEGGKDAG
+488 LVAGGKEAG
-497 FAIEEEYRLNAY
+497 FLIEEQYRVDAY
-509 HGVADEY
+509 HDVADEY
-516 EESWNLEGLN
+516 DESWDLDGLN
-526 QSIDVIFNISKELAN
+526 QSIDVIFNISNELAN
-541 NSQWPNWYEGNEF
+541 SQQWPNWYDGNEF
-554 KSTRDISRSGK
+554 KSIRDASREGK

>member
-1 MICKYILYFSYS
+1 
-13 NIHMTM
+13 M
-19 KNNKIALLIS
+19 KNNKTVLLMAAFG
-29 TLSLSIIMTSC
+29 LSIIMTSC
-40 SDSLSDNTDGR
+40 SDSLSDTTDGR

-86 DLDLDSIDGNYFLD
+86 DLNLDPIDGSYFLD

-257 LEGWIRDKSL
+257 LEGWIRDDSL

-280 LKQIAL
+280 LKDIAL

-322 NVRPDEYILFM
+322 NEKPDEYILFM
-333 AHWDHLGIMELTEP
+333 AHWDHLGMMELIEP

>member
-1 MICKYILYFSYS
+1 
-13 NIHMTM
+13 M
-19 KNNKIALLIS
+19 KINKIRLLVMLIGIS
-29 TLSLSIIMTSC
+29 ILTSSC
-40 SDSLSDNTDGR
+40 SDSLSDTTDGR
-51 LRYWISTLASDDF
+51 LRYWISTLASDEF
-64 EGRAPGTE
+64 EGRSPGTE

-80 ISQTFQ
+80 ISKTFQ
-86 DLDLDSIDGNYFLD
+86 DLNLEPVNGSYFLD

-113 LTLSFRGNDRKMIN
+113 LTLSFRGNDRKMIT
-127 GKEVVFWTK
+127 GDEVVFWTK
-136 QARDY
+136 QAREY

-155 IVAPEYNWNDYEGI
+155 IVAPEYDWNDYAGI
-169 DVTGKTVV
+169 DVKGKTVV

-245 LQRDDLGADRVT
+245 LQRADLGEDRVI
-257 LEGWIRDKSL
+257 LEGWIRDTVL
-267 NDVLNFTG
+267 TDVLSYTG
-275 FDYDG
+275 FNYDS
-280 LKQIAL
+280 LKVIAL

-315 IAAIKKG
+315 IASIKKG
-322 NVRPDEYILFM
+322 TTNPDEYILFM
-333 AHWDHLGIMELTEP
+333 AHWDHLGILDGGEVGE
-347 GQDIIVNGAV
+347 DVISNGAV
-357 DNATGVASVLEFAKR
+357 DNATGVAAILEFAKR
-372 FSEVETDRS
+372 FSEVDTQRS

-398 YFAKYPPV
+398 YFAQYPPIE
-406 DLSNIVAGFNYD
+406 LSKIVAGFNYD
-418 AILPTGL
+418 GILPTGL

-439 EDLLEQELEK
+439 EDLLEDELIK

-460 EKGYFYRSDHISLA
+460 EKGYFYRSDHISFA
-474 KRGVPMLYADGGFD
+474 KKGVPVLYADGGFD
-488 LVEGGKDAG
+488 LVEGGKEAG
-497 FAIEEEYRLNAY
+497 IKIEEDYRLDAY

-516 EESWNLEGLN
+516 DESWNLEGLN
-526 QSIDVIFNISKELAN
+526 QSIDTIFNISNELAN
-541 NSQWPNWYEGNEF
+541 STKWPNWYEGNEF
-554 KSTRDISRSGK
+554 KAIRDASRINK

>member
-1 MICKYILYFSYS
+1 
-13 NIHMTM
+13 M
-19 KNNKIALLIS
+19 KINKIHSSLLFLLGIS
-29 TLSLSIIMTSC
+29 IFITSC
-40 SDSLSDNTDGR
+40 SDSLSDTTDGR
-51 LRYWISTLASDDF
+51 LRYWISTLSSDEF

-80 ISQTFQ
+80 ISKTFQ
-86 DLDLDSIDGNYFLD
+86 NLNLDPIDGNYFLD
-100 VPTSE
+100 VPASE

-113 LTLSFRGNDRKMIN
+113 LTLSFRGNDRKMIT
-127 GKEVVFWTK
+127 GDEVVFWTK

-155 IVAPEYNWNDYEGI
+155 IVAPEYNWDDYEGI
-169 DVTGKTVV
+169 DVKGKTVV
-177 ILVNDP
+177 ILINDP

-245 LQRDDLGADRVT
+245 LQRDDLGSDRVI
-257 LEGWIRDKSL
+257 LEGWIKDSIL

-275 FDYDG
+275 FDYDS

-315 IAAIKKG
+315 IAAVKKG
-322 NVRPDEYILFM
+322 IAYPDEYILFM
-333 AHWDHLGIMELTEP
+333 AHWDHLGIVNSSQP
-347 GQDIIVNGAV
+347 GENNIMNGAV
-357 DNATGVASVLEFAKR
+357 DNATGVAAILEFAKR

-398 YFAKYPPV
+398 YFAKYPPI
-406 DLSNIVAGFNYD
+406 DLANIVAGFNYD
-418 AILPTGL
+418 GILPTGL

-439 EDLLEQELEK
+439 EDLLENELVK

-460 EKGYFYRSDHISLA
+460 EKGYFYRSDHISFA
-474 KRGVPMLYADGGFD
+474 KRGVPVLYADGGFD
-488 LVEGGKDAG
+488 LVAGGKEAG
-497 FAIEEEYRLNAY
+497 FLIEEEYRVDAY

-516 EESWNLEGLN
+516 DESWDLDGLN
-526 QSIDVIFNISKELAN
+526 QSIDVIFNISNELAN
-541 NSQWPNWYEGNEF
+541 SQQWPNWYDGNEF
-554 KSTRDISRSGK
+554 KSIRDASREGK

>member
-40 SDSLSDNTDGR
+40 SDSLNDNTDGR

-141 RKIRDSEVVFVGYG
+141 RKIRHSEVVFVGYG

-257 LEGWIRDKSL
+257 LEGWIRNESL

-333 AHWDHLGIMELTEP
+333 AHWDHLGMMELTEP

-393 LLGSE
+393 ILGSE

>member
-1 MICKYILYFSYS
+1 
-13 NIHMTM
+13 M
-19 KNNKIALLIS
+19 KINKIHSSLLFLLGIS
-29 TLSLSIIMTSC
+29 IFITSC
-40 SDSLSDNTDGR
+40 SDSLSDTTDGR
-51 LRYWISTLASDDF
+51 LRYWISTLSSDEF

-80 ISQTFQ
+80 ISKTFQ
-86 DLDLDSIDGNYFLD
+86 NLNLDPIDGNYFLD
-100 VPTSE
+100 VPASE

-113 LTLSFRGNDRKMIN
+113 LTLSFRGNDRKMIT
-127 GKEVVFWTK
+127 GDEVVFWTK

-141 RKIRDSEVVFVGYG
+141 RKVRDSEVVFVGYG
-155 IVAPEYNWNDYEGI
+155 IVAPEYNWDDYEGI
-169 DVTGKTVV
+169 DVKGKTVV
-177 ILVNDP
+177 ILINDP

-245 LQRDDLGADRVT
+245 LQRDDLGTDRVI
-257 LEGWIRDKSL
+257 LEGWIKDSIL

-275 FDYDG
+275 FDYDS

-293 PLRGLTLSSE
+293 PLRGLTPSSE

-315 IAAIKKG
+315 IAAVKKG
-322 NVRPDEYILFM
+322 IAYPDEYILFM
-333 AHWDHLGIMELTEP
+333 AHWDHLGIVNSSQP
-347 GQDIIVNGAV
+347 GENNIMNGAV
-357 DNATGVASVLEFAKR
+357 DNATGVAAILEFAKR

-398 YFAKYPPV
+398 YFAKYPPI
-406 DLSNIVAGFNYD
+406 DLANIVAGFNYD
-418 AILPTGL
+418 GILPTGL

-439 EDLLEQELEK
+439 EDLLENELVK

-460 EKGYFYRSDHISLA
+460 EKGYFYRSDHISFA
-474 KRGVPMLYADGGFD
+474 KRGVPVLYADGGFD
-488 LVEGGKDAG
+488 LVAGGKEAG
-497 FAIEEEYRLNAY
+497 FLLEEEYRVDAY

-516 EESWNLEGLN
+516 DESWDLDGLN
-526 QSIDVIFNISKELAN
+526 QSIDVIFNISNELAN
-541 NSQWPNWYEGNEF
+541 SQQWPNWYDGNEF
-554 KSTRDISRSGK
+554 KSIRDASREGK